1 MIELAYTGKEDEVT
15 IKDSFAKVLE
25 ELFAEDPEVIYLDA
39 DLMNSMGTYRLSQ
52 EQPDRCID
60 CGIQEANMVGVA
72 AGASALG
79 KKPYVHTFGPFAGRR
94 CFDQV
99 FISVGYAKN
108 NVRIIGSDAGVTAAY
123 NGGTHMPFEDLAM
136 YRLIPGAMIVD
147 VTDRVQFEAAI
158 RQTKDRDGVTY
169 IRCPRKG
176 CKKVYG
182 EKTEFTFGKANV
194 LKEGTDC
201 AVIASGIMAAE
212 ALKASQELEK
222 EGIQI
227 AVIDPVTVKPL
238 DEETVLTY
246 ASRCKAVVTAENA
259 TVVGGLGAAVCELL
273 SEKCPTVVK
282 RVGVQDLYG
291 EVGDVSYL
299 KERFGLTAEVIAAKV
314 KEAIADKTDG
324 REN

>member
-314 KEAIADKTDG
+314 KEAIADKTGG